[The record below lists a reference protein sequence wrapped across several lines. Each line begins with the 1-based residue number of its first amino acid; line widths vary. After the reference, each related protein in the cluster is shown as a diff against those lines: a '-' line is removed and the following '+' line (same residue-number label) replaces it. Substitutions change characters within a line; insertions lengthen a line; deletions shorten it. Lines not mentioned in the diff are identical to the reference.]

1 MKKLLLFG
9 IIAVS
14 VLSGVRAQQVVSP
27 FGTGEDSVRCT
38 QNLSL
43 LQTSYRAEDFRGAL
57 GPWTQ
62 VYENCPA
69 SSINIYIYGP
79 SIFKHLHSQETDPS
93 KKQELVD
100 KVMEIYDRYMQ
111 LIPHFGNREPRTA
124 VLARK
129 TYDYME
135 MMGSQTNQDIVY
147 QWLGDAISEAD
158 AKMEPADAF
167 WHFMNASFMRFQR
180 DHSLREQYVED
191 YFRII
196 NHIDAAAANA
206 QTAGEQATAEYLAGL
221 KESISA
227 GFIASGAGDCD
238 TLTKFYADKVEAN
251 KENQEFLNGVLRS
264 LSQVGCRESD
274 LFITVSELLYKIEPT
289 ANAAVGMASRALREG
304 DMNTAIRLYSEAA
317 NLESDAATSSNY
329 MMQVARIRASQNS
342 YSASRASA
350 LEALRF
356 NPNNGSAYILI
367 GQLYGQTAN
376 NIFSESGRSGL
387 VFNAAVDKFQRA
399 IAVDP
404 SVAAEANALIRN
416 FSQHFMDSE
425 NAFMMGIRAG
435 ESVHIPG
442 WINETTTVR
451 FRP

>member
-9 IIAVS
+9 ITAILM
-14 VLSGVRAQQVVSP
+14 LSGAGAQQVVSP
-27 FGTGEDSVRCT
+27 FGTGEDSVRCI

-57 GPWTQ
+57 GPWTS

-79 SIFKHLHSQETDPS
+79 SIFKFLHSQENDPA
-93 KKQELVD
+93 KRQEFVD
-100 KVMEIYDRYMQ
+100 KVMEIYDNRMK
-111 LIPHFGNREPRTA
+111 HFGHRESHAT
-124 VLARK
+124 VLAFK

-135 MMGSQTNQDIVY
+135 MMGDQTDQNIVY
-147 QWLGDAISEAD
+147 QWLGEALNDAG

-167 WHFMNASFMRFQR
+167 WHFMTASFMRFQR
-180 DHSLREQYVED
+180 DNSLRELYVDD

-196 NHIDAAAANA
+196 GYIDAAAANA
-206 QTAGEQATAEYLAGL
+206 QAAGEQATAEYLAGL
-221 KESISA
+221 RESISA

-238 TLTKFYADKVEAN
+238 TLTKFYADKVEVN
-251 KENQEFLNGVLRS
+251 KDNQEFLNEVLRS
-264 LSQVGCRESD
+264 LNHVGCRESE

-289 ANAAVGMASRALREG
+289 ANAAVGMATRAVRDG
-304 DMNTAIRLYSEAA
+304 DMGTAMRLYTEAA
-317 NLESDAATSSNY
+317 ELEDDSNRASIY
-329 MMQVARIRASQNS
+329 MMQVAGILARQNNSVRARQ
-342 YSASRASA
+342 AA
-350 LEALRF
+350 LDALRF

-367 GQLYGQTAN
+367 GSLYAQSAS
-376 NIFSESGRSGL
+376 NIFPEPGRTGL
-387 VFNAAVDKFQRA
+387 VFNAAADKIQRA

-404 SVAAEANALIRN
+404 SVAAEANRLLN
-416 FSQHFMDSE
+416 NYSLNFMDNES
-425 NAFMMGIRAG
+425 AFMMGIRAG